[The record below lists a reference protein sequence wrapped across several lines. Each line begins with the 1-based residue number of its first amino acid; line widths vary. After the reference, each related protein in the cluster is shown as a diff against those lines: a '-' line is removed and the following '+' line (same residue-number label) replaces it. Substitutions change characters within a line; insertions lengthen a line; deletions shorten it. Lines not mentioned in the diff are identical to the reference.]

1 MGDFEEIIKKYEEL
15 QGVFQKSANITGAI
29 IALMKKAKELE
40 DEGKDDSEE
49 SKKIL
54 KRIED
59 KTDEFAVQ
67 MIKIAK
73 LAQ

>member
-1 MGDFEEIIKKYEEL
+1 MGDLEEIIKKYEEL
-15 QGVFQKSANITGAI
+15 QGVFLKSAIITGEI
-29 IALMKKAKELE
+29 IALMKKVKELE
-40 DEGKDDSEE
+40 DVGIYDREE

-73 LAQ
+73 LTQ

>member
-15 QGVFQKSANITGAI
+15 QGVFQKSVNITGEI
-29 IALMKKAKELE
+29 IALMKKAKEVE
-40 DEGKDDSEE
+40 DEGKGDIEE
-49 SKKIL
+49 LKKIV

-73 LAQ
+73 LTQ